1 VHRVPPR
8 VRDLIENPHHWGLL
22 EGATWRGRA
31 EFEGIVHVGLWLDR
45 DGRVQR
51 ARFRSTSCPA
61 LIAYAEAACAN
72 AEATRA
78 SRAPEV
84 EEIVASVSGVHPI
97 HHGRA
102 QTVALAFSRAFPS
115 PSQLTAEQE
124 RA

>member
-1 VHRVPPR
+1 VSPPR
-8 VRDLIENPHHWGLL
+8 VRDLIDDPAHFGLL
-22 EGATWRGRA
+22 EDATHVGRA
-31 EFEGIVHVGLWLDR
+31 ELEGIVEVGLWLDR
-45 DGRVQR
+45 EGRVQR

-72 AEATRA
+72 AEANRA
-78 SRAPEV
+78 SHAPEF
-84 EEIVASVSGVHPI
+84 EEIAASVSGVHPI

-102 QTVALAFSRAFPS
+102 QTVALALSRAFPC